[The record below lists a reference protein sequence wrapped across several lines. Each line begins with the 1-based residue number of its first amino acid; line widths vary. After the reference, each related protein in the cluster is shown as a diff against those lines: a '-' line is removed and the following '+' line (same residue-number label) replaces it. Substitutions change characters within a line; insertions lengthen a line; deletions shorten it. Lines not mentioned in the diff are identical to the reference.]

1 MDVGFIGLGHMGSGM
16 ARSLMRAGHE
26 LRVWNRSPAPAERLA
41 AEGAR
46 RAADPAEAFQA
57 EAVFTMLADDHAVRQ
72 AILESGALQRARPGV
87 VHIVSSSISVAFSQ
101 ELEAAHAKAGVAYI
115 AAPVLGRPDVAEAG
129 ELNVLVAG
137 PPEAIDRVRPL
148 LDAIGKQSW
157 PIGAAPH
164 QAHLAKLACNFSLA
178 AAIETMAEAF
188 ALVRSYGLDAKIL
201 KDVLTGTLFAAPAY
215 RTYGELL
222 VEQKFEPA
230 LFKLPLGFKDVR
242 LALEAGEAA
251 HAPLPFASV
260 MRDNFL
266 DAIAHGDGEKDWSA
280 VSMVAAR
287 RAGL

>member
-16 ARSLMRAGHE
+16 ARSLMRAGHD
-26 LRVWNRSPAPAERLA
+26 LRVWNRSPEPVVRLEA
-41 AEGAR
+41 DGAR
-46 RAADPAEAFQA
+46 RVADPAEVFQG
-57 EAVFTMLADDHAVRQ
+57 EAVFTMLADDHAVRG
-72 AILESGALQRARPGV
+72 AILESGALERARPGV
-87 VHIVSSSISVAFSQ
+87 VHIMSSSISVAFSQ

-137 PPEAIDRVRPL
+137 PAEAIDRVRPL
-148 LDAIGKQSW
+148 LDAVGKQIW
-157 PIGAAPH
+157 AIGTAPH
-164 QAHLAKLACNFSLA
+164 QAHLAKLAVNFTLA
-178 AAIETMAEAF
+178 SAIETMAEAF
-188 ALVRSYGLDAKIL
+188 ALVRGYGLDARVL

-215 RTYGELL
+215 RTYGDLL
-222 VEQKFEPA
+222 VEQRFEPA
-230 LFKLPLGFKDVR
+230 LFKLPLGLKDVR

-251 HAPLPFASV
+251 HVPLPFAGV
-260 MRDNFL
+260 MRDNFI

>member
-1 MDVGFIGLGHMGSGM
+1 MDVGFIGLGHMGTGM
-16 ARSLMRAGHE
+16 ARSLMRAGHQ
-26 LRVWNRSPAPAERLA
+26 LWVWNRSSAAVEELG

-46 RAADPAEAFQA
+46 AAADPAEAFQA
-57 EAVFTMLADDHAVRQ
+57 EAVFTMLADDYAVRQ
-72 AILESGALQRARPGV
+72 TILDSGALERARPGV
-87 VHIVSSSISVAFSQ
+87 VHIVSSSISVGFSE
-101 ELEAAHAKAGVAYI
+101 ELEEAHTKAGVAYV

-137 PPEAIDRVRPL
+137 PPKAIERVRPL

-157 PIGAAPH
+157 PISAEPH
-164 QAHLAKLACNFSLA
+164 LAHLAKLACNFSLA
-178 AAIETMAEAF
+178 AAIETLSEAF

-242 LALEAGEAA
+242 LAMEAGEAA
-251 HAPLPFASV
+251 HAPLPFASI

>member
-1 MDVGFIGLGHMGSGM
+1 MDVGFIGLGHMGTGM
-16 ARSLMRAGHE
+16 ARSLMRAGHQ
-26 LRVWNRSPAPAERLA
+26 LWVWNRSSAAVEELG

-46 RAADPAEAFQA
+46 AAVDPAEAFQA

-72 AILESGALQRARPGV
+72 TILESGALQQARPGV
-87 VHIVSSSISVAFSQ
+87 VHIMSSSISVGFSQ
-101 ELEAAHAKAGVAYI
+101 ELEAAHAKAQVAYV

-137 PPEAIDRVRPL
+137 PPEAIERVRPL
-148 LDAIGKQSW
+148 LDAVGKQIW
-157 PIGAAPH
+157 PISAEPH
-164 QAHLAKLACNFSLA
+164 LAHLAKLACNFSLA
-178 AAIETMAEAF
+178 AAIETLAEAF
-188 ALVRSYGLDAKIL
+188 ALVRSYGLDAEIL

-215 RTYGELL
+215 RTYGDLL

-230 LFKLPLGFKDVR
+230 LFKLPLGFKDIR
-242 LALEAGEAA
+242 LAMEAGQAT
-251 HAPLPFASV
+251 HAPLPFASI

>member
-16 ARSLMRAGHE
+16 ARNLMRAGHQ
-26 LRVWNRSPAPAERLA
+26 LRVWNRSPAPAEKLA
-41 AEGAR
+41 GEGAR

-72 AILESGALQRARPGV
+72 AILESGALLQARPGV
-87 VHIVSSSISVAFSQ
+87 VHILSSSISVAFSQ
-101 ELEAAHAKAGVAYI
+101 ELEAAHTKAGVAYV
-115 AAPVLGRPDVAEAG
+115 AAPVLGRPDVAAAG

-137 PPEAIDRVRPL
+137 PPEAIERARPL

-157 PIGAAPH
+157 PIGAEPH

-178 AAIETMAEAF
+178 AAIETLSEAF

-242 LALEAGEAA
+242 LAMEAGEAA